1 MSLNFNNVEIECDL
15 ESEKKIL
22 ELRKELIDIIDNLSD
37 EEVIDLLVFWK
48 I

>member
-1 MSLNFNNVEIECDL
+1 MILRKK
-15 ESEKKIL
+15 KKIL

>member
-1 MSLNFNNVEIECDL
+1 MWFGERK
-15 ESEKKIL
+15 KKIL

>member
-1 MSLNFNNVEIECDL
+1 MLKLNVIWRAK
-15 ESEKKIL
+15 KKIL